1 MRRAVLC
8 CALSISAAVAQ
19 STYTISGTVVIG
31 PDKKPVKRAL
41 VRIAPVTT
49 GVAQQSY
56 VTGENGRFR
65 FDNLPAGKFAL
76 SAERRNA
83 PPEFFQEY
91 EGYSTAI
98 ATGAR
103 LKSTGIVFPLTM
115 PASISGTV
123 TAEEGEP
130 VRGAQVWIF
139 RRGVAQGRFQTRQ
152 EGVQRSDASGHFQF
166 DRLKPGVYIVAA
178 QAQPWYAQNAL
189 DQSQQPVNPELDIA
203 YPTTYYGG
211 TSDSNS
217 AYAITLGE
225 GEALSIEI
233 NLRAERAI
241 HVRVNGPSLADHQ
254 PPLLFALGPDGQLLP
269 SNGSFVSNETRQEVT
284 GITAGRYVV
293 ALPSKRDASG
303 IGARKTVD
311 LAADSTLDVS
321 DLQDV
326 PPMPTVAQDAQEPV
340 KGGSKIE
347 GVAMKDGQPFAGAM
361 VLLVPKDA
369 SRSSLL
375 RRDQSDSDGTFS
387 LTDIAPGQYTLI
399 AIDDGRDL
407 AYAENGALDVYQK
420 SGRSLEIP
428 PAGNAKFQVEVV
440 SRRR

>member
-1 MRRAVLC
+1 
-8 CALSISAAVAQ
+8 
-19 STYTISGTVVIG
+19 
-31 PDKKPVKRAL
+31 
-41 VRIAPVTT
+41 
-49 GVAQQSY
+49 
-56 VTGENGRFR
+56 
-65 FDNLPAGKFAL
+65 
-76 SAERRNA
+76 
-83 PPEFFQEY
+83 
-91 EGYSTAI
+91 
-98 ATGAR
+98 
-103 LKSTGIVFPLTM
+103 VFPLTM

-152 EGVQRSDASGHFQF
+152 EGVQRSDVSGHFQF

-189 DQSQQPVNPELDIA
+189 DQSQKPVNPELDVA

-211 TSDSNS
+211 TTDPNS

-233 NLRAERAI
+233 NLRAEHAM
-241 HVRVNGPSLADHQ
+241 HLRVTGASNIGP
-254 PPLLFALGPDGQLLP
+254 PVLFALGPDGYQMP
-269 SNGSFVSNETRQEVT
+269 TTANFVTDGTRQEFT
-284 GITAGRYVV
+284 GIAPGQYVIAGRS
-293 ALPSKRDASG
+293 PRGKDG
-303 IGARKTVD
+303 FGTRKAVD
-311 LAADSTLDVS
+311 LTADSAV
-321 DLQDV
+321 DLTELPDQS
-326 PPMPTVAQDAQEPV
+326 PEIEAAPGAQEPV

-347 GVAMKDGQPFAGAM
+347 GVAMKDGQPFVGAM

-407 AYAENGALDVYQK
+407 AYAEDGVLDAYLK
-420 SGRSLEIP
+420 GGRSLEVP
-428 PAGNAKFQVEVV
+428 AAGNAKIQVEVV